1 MKRLKGLFVAITAIT
16 ALVSVSSC
24 LKSHSPC
31 QPLKPSS
38 EESQIVAYA
47 TANNINATKDSSG
60 LYYQIIDSGTGVKPT
75 ITSKVFISYT
85 GKFLNGTGFDQQ
97 SDPSKTGWTLS
108 RLIQGWQIGLPLIR
122 KGGHIKLIIP
132 SALAYGCVGQGSIPP
147 NEILFFDINLTD
159 VQ

>member
-1 MKRLKGLFVAITAIT
+1 MKRLIIVITVVT
-16 ALVSVSSC
+16 AFFTVSSC
-24 LKSHSPC
+24 LKSPTSC

-75 ITSKVFISYT
+75 LTSTVFISYT
-85 GKFLNGTGFDQQ
+85 GKFLNGTVFDQQ